1 MTFSSLFNDLIVL
14 FAFLLIG
21 FVIREIFKPLQR
33 IYIPA
38 SIIGGVIALIV
49 GPQVLGL
56 VSIPESFSSMAS
68 VMITLV
74 LTCSV
79 IGVDMDKSKANA
91 LLYSSVYHGVYLWY
105 ANVPGLRPGS
115 PNGEGLVCLT
125 VWMGLRSCV
134 LLLGWTRNCGQRR
147 RRLGGIWDYRQYL
160 CGHDHVDLG
169 CSFMFRG
176 GLGL

>member
-56 VSIPESFSSMAS
+56 VSIP
-68 VMITLV
+68 
-74 LTCSV
+74 
-79 IGVDMDKSKANA
+79 
-91 LLYSSVYHGVYLWY
+91 
-105 ANVPGLRPGS
+105 
-115 PNGEGLVCLT
+115 
-125 VWMGLRSCV
+125 
-134 LLLGWTRNCGQRR
+134 
-147 RRLGGIWDYRQYL
+147 GIWDYRQYL

-176 GLGL
+176 GYGYNQYRCAQRLGNPGLQRF

>member
-91 LLYSSVYHGVYLWY
+91 YFNICVSWCLFM
-105 ANVPGLRPGS
+105 
-115 PNGEGLVCLT
+115 VCK
-125 VWMGLRSCV
+125 
-134 LLLGWTRNCGQRR
+134 
-147 RRLGGIWDYRQYL
+147 
-160 CGHDHVDLG
+160 
-169 CSFMFRG
+169 CSWAAAWEP
-176 GLGL
+176 